1 MLLRYI
7 KFFISFFD
15 SKNIQYIILKLEI
28 FFTFLAKKEDVKFR
42 SFIIILVKALLLLE
56 REKKSF
62 FFLLFFSNKLE
73 TVTKC
78 QNENPFLKGSYFTP
92 QVYFHSKFN
101 TLA

>member
-1 MLLRYI
+1 M
-7 KFFISFFD
+7 
-15 SKNIQYIILKLEI
+15 KLVV
-28 FFTFLAKKEDVKFR
+28 F
-42 SFIIILVKALLLLE
+42 VKALLLLE

>member
-15 SKNIQYIILKLEI
+15 SKNIQYIISKLEI
-28 FFTFLAKKEDVKFR
+28 FFTFLAKKEDAKFR

-56 REKKSF
+56 REKKF

-73 TVTKC
+73 IVTKC
-78 QNENPFLKGSYFTP
+78 QNENPFLKGLFSFKV
-92 QVYFHSKFN
+92 QHFSLKGC
-101 TLA
+101 

>member
-7 KFFISFFD
+7 KFSYHSLIL
-15 SKNIQYIILKLEI
+15 KTYIISKLEI
-28 FFTFLAKKEDVKFR
+28 FFTFLAKKEDAKFR

>member
-15 SKNIQYIILKLEI
+15 SKNIQYIISKLEI
-28 FFTFLAKKEDVKFR
+28 FFTFLAKKEDAKFR

-56 REKKSF
+56 REKKF
-62 FFLLFFSNKLE
+62 FFFYFSVTSLKLLLNVKMKTLFSK
-73 TVTKC
+73 
-78 QNENPFLKGSYFTP
+78 
-92 QVYFHSKFN
+92 VYFHSKFN